1 MRVGIRKA
9 GVACGSLVASALLA
23 FSSPS
28 WASSSALVIGGL
40 DTPQLHDIIMAQI
53 LGDLTHGQE
62 RVSVNWPAE
71 AGPYTGSGDMT
82 LGQSIAVGID
92 NLNAEIA
99 AALGRLT
106 RDENGNVVN
115 GEKVTVIGLSAG
127 SLVTTEVLRQMAA
140 DPNAV
145 GADEISFYLV
155 ADSSRQELIKD
166 SKYNPKYD
174 YTYQPAPDTVYDT
187 HVVTGEFDGLADMPD
202 RWWNLT
208 AVVNAM
214 AGAIVVHIPVM
225 FADLDDVPAENIKV
239 TTNALGGTTTH
250 YLVPTEELPLVTL
263 LPFLRPFE
271 ESLRASVERGY
282 KRYDDVPSAARTAA
296 VATLA
301 AEPAEAVVEDT
312 EDTTVPE
319 PVKAVE
325 ESADTKDTVPVD
337 VADTV
342 EVVETDADDTE
353 QVTELSD
360 EIEVAKDDDDTVEE
374 TVAEVAEE
382 EAAEEEALEEALAD
396 DAAEA
401 ESAKEEDAAEG
412 ASSDTAASDDSDAAA
427 DDSDTGAGS
436 DTGDDSSSD
445 DSGSGSSGSDE

>member
-71 AGPYTGSGDMT
+71 AGPYTGRGDMT

-92 NLNAEIA
+92 NLNAEIT

-106 RDENGNVVN
+106 RDENGNVLN

-166 SKYNPKYD
+166 SKYHPKYD

-187 HVVTGEFDGLADMPD
+187 HVITGEFDGLADMPD

-225 FADLDDVPAENIKV
+225 FADLDDVPAENITVK
-239 TTNALGGTTTH
+239 TNALGGTTTH

-263 LPFLRPFE
+263 LPFLKPME
-271 ESLRASVERGY
+271 DSLRASVERGY
-282 KRYDDVPSAARTAA
+282 KRYDDVPSAARTAS
-296 VATLA
+296 VATVA
-301 AEPAEAVVEDT
+301 AEPAE
-312 EDTTVPE
+312 DTTVSE
-319 PVKAVE
+319 PVKAVEAAVE
-325 ESADTKDTVPVD
+325 ESADTEDTAPVD

-353 QVTELSD
+353 KVTELSD
-360 EIEVAKDDDDTVEE
+360 EIEVAKDDDDAVEE
-374 TVAEVAEE
+374 TVAEAAEE

-401 ESAKEEDAAEG
+401 ESAKEEDAAED
-412 ASSDTAASDDSDAAA
+412 ATASDDSDAAA
-427 DDSDTGAGS
+427 DDSDTGADS

-445 DSGSGSSGSDE
+445 DSGSASSGSDE

>member
-71 AGPYTGSGDMT
+71 AGPYTGRGDMT

-92 NLNAEIA
+92 NLNAEIT

-106 RDENGNVVN
+106 RDENGNVLN

-145 GADEISFYLV
+145 GDDEISFYLV

-166 SKYNPKYD
+166 SKYHPKYD

-187 HVVTGEFDGLADMPD
+187 HVITGEFDGLADMPD

-225 FADLDDVPAENIKV
+225 FADLDDVPAENITVK
-239 TTNALGGTTTH
+239 TNALGGTTTH

-263 LPFLRPFE
+263 LPFLKPME

-282 KRYDDVPSAARTAA
+282 KRYDDVPSAARTAS
-296 VATLA
+296 VATVA
-301 AEPAEAVVEDT
+301 AEPAE
-312 EDTTVPE
+312 DTTVSE
-319 PVKAVE
+319 PVKAVEAAVE
-325 ESADTKDTVPVD
+325 ESADTEDTAPVD

-360 EIEVAKDDDDTVEE
+360 EIEVAKDDDEAVEE
-374 TVAEVAEE
+374 TVAEAAEE

-401 ESAKEEDAAEG
+401 ESAKEEDAAED
-412 ASSDTAASDDSDAAA
+412 ATASDDSDAAA
-427 DDSDTGAGS
+427 DDSDTGADS

-445 DSGSGSSGSDE
+445 DSGSASSGSDE

>member
-71 AGPYTGSGDMT
+71 AGPYTGRGDMT

-92 NLNAEIA
+92 NLNAEIT

-106 RDENGNVVN
+106 RDENGNVLN

-187 HVVTGEFDGLADMPD
+187 HVITGEFDGLADMPD

-225 FADLDDVPAENIKV
+225 FADLDDVPAENITVK
-239 TTNALGGTTTH
+239 TNALGGTTTH

-263 LPFLRPFE
+263 LPFLKPME

-282 KRYDDVPSAARTAA
+282 KRYDDVPSAARTAS
-296 VATLA
+296 VATVA
-301 AEPAEAVVEDT
+301 AEPAE
-312 EDTTVPE
+312 DTTVSE
-319 PVKAVE
+319 PVKAVEAAVE
-325 ESADTKDTVPVD
+325 ESADTEDTAPVD

-360 EIEVAKDDDDTVEE
+360 EIEVAKDDDEAVEE
-374 TVAEVAEE
+374 TVAEAAEE

-401 ESAKEEDAAEG
+401 ESAKEEDAAED
-412 ASSDTAASDDSDAAA
+412 ATASDDSDAAA
-427 DDSDTGAGS
+427 DDSDTGADS

-445 DSGSGSSGSDE
+445 DSGSASSGSDE

>member
-71 AGPYTGSGDMT
+71 AGPYTGRGDMT

-92 NLNAEIA
+92 NLNAEIT

-106 RDENGNVVN
+106 RDENGNVLN

-187 HVVTGEFDGLADMPD
+187 HVITGEFDGLADMPD

-225 FADLDDVPAENIKV
+225 FADLDDVPAENITVK
-239 TTNALGGTTTH
+239 TNALGGTTTH

-263 LPFLRPFE
+263 LPFLKPME
-271 ESLRASVERGY
+271 DSLRASVERGY
-282 KRYDDVPSAARTAA
+282 KRYDDVPSAARTAS
-296 VATLA
+296 VATVA
-301 AEPAEAVVEDT
+301 AEPAE
-312 EDTTVPE
+312 DTTVSE
-319 PVKAVE
+319 PVKAVEAAVE
-325 ESADTKDTVPVD
+325 ESADTEDTAPVD

-353 QVTELSD
+353 KVTELSD
-360 EIEVAKDDDDTVEE
+360 EIEVAKDDDDAVEE
-374 TVAEVAEE
+374 TVAEAAEE

-401 ESAKEEDAAEG
+401 ESAKEEDAAED
-412 ASSDTAASDDSDAAA
+412 ATASDDSDAAA
-427 DDSDTGAGS
+427 DDSDTGADS

-445 DSGSGSSGSDE
+445 DSGSASSGSDE

>member
-145 GADEISFYLV
+145 DADEISFYLV

-225 FADLDDVPAENIKV
+225 FADLDDVPAENITVK
-239 TTNALGGTTTH
+239 TNALGGTTTH

-263 LPFLRPFE
+263 LPFLKPME

-282 KRYDDVPSAARTAA
+282 KRYDDVPSAARTAS
-296 VATLA
+296 VATVA
-301 AEPAEAVVEDT
+301 AEPAE
-312 EDTTVPE
+312 DTTVSE
-319 PVKAVE
+319 PVKAVEAAVE
-325 ESADTKDTVPVD
+325 ESADTEDTAPVD

-342 EVVETDADDTE
+342 EVVETDADDAE
-353 QVTELSD
+353 KVTPLSD
-360 EIEVAKDDDDTVEE
+360 EIEVAKDDDEAVEE
-374 TVAEVAEE
+374 TVAEAAEE

-401 ESAKEEDAAEG
+401 DSAKEEDAAED
-412 ASSDTAASDDSDAAA
+412 ATASDDSDAAA
-427 DDSDTGAGS
+427 DDSDTGADS

-445 DSGSGSSGSDE
+445 DSGSASSGSDE

>member
-71 AGPYTGSGDMT
+71 AGPYTGRDDLT

-92 NLNAEIA
+92 NLNAEIT

-106 RDENGNVVN
+106 RDENGNVLN

-187 HVVTGEFDGLADMPD
+187 HVITGEFDGLADMPD

-225 FADLDDVPAENIKV
+225 FADLDDVPAENITVK
-239 TTNALGGTTTH
+239 TNALGGTTTH

-282 KRYDDVPSAARTAA
+282 KRYDDVPSAARTAS
-296 VATLA
+296 VATVA
-301 AEPAEAVVEDT
+301 AEPAE
-312 EDTTVPE
+312 DTTVSE
-319 PVKAVE
+319 PVKAVEAAVE
-325 ESADTKDTVPVD
+325 ESADTEDTAPVD

-360 EIEVAKDDDDTVEE
+360 EIEVAKDDDDAVEE
-374 TVAEVAEE
+374 TVAEAAEE

-401 ESAKEEDAAEG
+401 ESAKEEDAAED
-412 ASSDTAASDDSDAAA
+412 ATASDDSDAAA
-427 DDSDTGAGS
+427 DDSDTGADS

-445 DSGSGSSGSDE
+445 DSGSASSGSDE

>member
-71 AGPYTGSGDMT
+71 AGPYTGRDDLT

-92 NLNAEIA
+92 NLNAEIT

-106 RDENGNVVN
+106 RDENGNVLN

-145 GADEISFYLV
+145 GDDEISFYLV

-187 HVVTGEFDGLADMPD
+187 HVITGEFDGLADMPD

-225 FADLDDVPAENIKV
+225 FADLDDVPAENITVK
-239 TTNALGGTTTH
+239 TNALGGTTTH

-263 LPFLRPFE
+263 LPFLKPME

-282 KRYDDVPSAARTAA
+282 KRYDDVPSAARTAS
-296 VATLA
+296 VATVA
-301 AEPAEAVVEDT
+301 AEPAE
-312 EDTTVPE
+312 DTTVSE
-319 PVKAVE
+319 PVKAVEAAVE
-325 ESADTKDTVPVD
+325 ESADTEDTAPVD

-342 EVVETDADDTE
+342 EVVETDADETE
-353 QVTELSD
+353 KVTELSD
-360 EIEVAKDDDDTVEE
+360 EIEVAKDDDEAVEE
-374 TVAEVAEE
+374 TVAEAAEE

-401 ESAKEEDAAEG
+401 ESAKEEDAAED
-412 ASSDTAASDDSDAAA
+412 ATASDDSDAAA
-427 DDSDTGAGS
+427 DDSDTGADS

-445 DSGSGSSGSDE
+445 DSGSASSGSDE

>member
-71 AGPYTGSGDMT
+71 AGPYTGRDDLT

-92 NLNAEIA
+92 NLNAEIT

-106 RDENGNVVN
+106 RDENGNVLN

-187 HVVTGEFDGLADMPD
+187 HVITGEFDGLADMPD

-225 FADLDDVPAENIKV
+225 FADLDDVPAENITVK
-239 TTNALGGTTTH
+239 TNALGGTTTH

-263 LPFLRPFE
+263 LPFLKPME

-282 KRYDDVPSAARTAA
+282 KRYDDVPSAARTAS
-296 VATLA
+296 VATVA
-301 AEPAEAVVEDT
+301 AEPAE
-312 EDTTVPE
+312 DTTVSE
-319 PVKAVE
+319 PVEAVEAAVE
-325 ESADTKDTVPVD
+325 ESADTEDTAPVD

-360 EIEVAKDDDDTVEE
+360 EIEVAKDDDDAVEE
-374 TVAEVAEE
+374 TVAEAAEE

-401 ESAKEEDAAEG
+401 ESAKEEDAAED
-412 ASSDTAASDDSDAAA
+412 ATASDGSDAAA
-427 DDSDTGAGS
+427 DDSDTGADS

-445 DSGSGSSGSDE
+445 DSGSASSGSDE

>member
-71 AGPYTGSGDMT
+71 AGPYTGRGDMT

-92 NLNAEIA
+92 NLNAEIT

-106 RDENGNVVN
+106 RDENGNVLN

-187 HVVTGEFDGLADMPD
+187 HVITGEFDGLADMPD

-225 FADLDDVPAENIKV
+225 FADLDDVPAENITVK
-239 TTNALGGTTTH
+239 TNALGGTTTH

-263 LPFLRPFE
+263 LPFLKPME

-282 KRYDDVPSAARTAA
+282 KRYDDVPSAARTAS
-296 VATLA
+296 VATVA
-301 AEPAEAVVEDT
+301 AEPAE
-312 EDTTVPE
+312 DTTVSE
-319 PVKAVE
+319 PVEAVEAAVE
-325 ESADTKDTVPVD
+325 ESADTEDTAPVD

-360 EIEVAKDDDDTVEE
+360 EIEVAKDDDDAVEE
-374 TVAEVAEE
+374 TVAEAAEE

-401 ESAKEEDAAEG
+401 ESAKEEDAAED
-412 ASSDTAASDDSDAAA
+412 ATASDDSDAAA
-427 DDSDTGAGS
+427 DDSDTGADS

-445 DSGSGSSGSDE
+445 DSGSASSGSDE

>member
-71 AGPYTGSGDMT
+71 AGPYTGRGDMT

-92 NLNAEIA
+92 NLNAEIT

-106 RDENGNVVN
+106 RDENGNVLN

-145 GADEISFYLV
+145 GDDEISFYLV

-166 SKYNPKYD
+166 SKYHPKYD

-187 HVVTGEFDGLADMPD
+187 HVITGEFDGLADMPD

-225 FADLDDVPAENIKV
+225 FADLDDVPAENITVK
-239 TTNALGGTTTH
+239 TNALGGTTTH

-263 LPFLRPFE
+263 LPFLKPME

-282 KRYDDVPSAARTAA
+282 KRYDDVPSAARTAS
-296 VATLA
+296 VATVA
-301 AEPAEAVVEDT
+301 AEPAE
-312 EDTTVPE
+312 DTTVSE
-319 PVKAVE
+319 PVEAVEAAVE
-325 ESADTKDTVPVD
+325 ESADTEDTAPVD

-360 EIEVAKDDDDTVEE
+360 EIEVAKDDDDAVEE
-374 TVAEVAEE
+374 TVAEAAEE

-401 ESAKEEDAAEG
+401 ESAKEEDAAED
-412 ASSDTAASDDSDAAA
+412 ATASDDSDAAA
-427 DDSDTGAGS
+427 DDSDTGADS

-445 DSGSGSSGSDE
+445 DSGSASSGSDE

>member
-71 AGPYTGSGDMT
+71 AGPYTGRDDLT

-92 NLNAEIA
+92 NLNAEIT

-106 RDENGNVVN
+106 RDENGNVLN

-145 GADEISFYLV
+145 GDDEISFYLV

-166 SKYNPKYD
+166 SKYHPKYD

-187 HVVTGEFDGLADMPD
+187 HVITGEFDGLADMPD

-225 FADLDDVPAENIKV
+225 FADLDDVPAENITVK
-239 TTNALGGTTTH
+239 TNALGGTTTH

-263 LPFLRPFE
+263 LPFLKPME

-282 KRYDDVPSAARTAA
+282 KRYDDVPSAARTAS
-296 VATLA
+296 VATVA
-301 AEPAEAVVEDT
+301 AEPAE
-312 EDTTVPE
+312 DTTVSE
-319 PVKAVE
+319 PVKAVEAAVE
-325 ESADTKDTVPVD
+325 ESADTEDTAPVD

-342 EVVETDADDTE
+342 EVVETDADETE
-353 QVTELSD
+353 KVTELSD
-360 EIEVAKDDDDTVEE
+360 EIEVAKDDDEAVEE
-374 TVAEVAEE
+374 TVAEAAEE

-401 ESAKEEDAAEG
+401 ESAKEEDAAED
-412 ASSDTAASDDSDAAA
+412 ATASDDSDAAA
-427 DDSDTGAGS
+427 DDSDTGADS

-445 DSGSGSSGSDE
+445 DSGSASSGSDE

>member
-71 AGPYTGSGDMT
+71 AGPYTGRGDMT

-92 NLNAEIA
+92 NLNAEIT

-106 RDENGNVVN
+106 RDENGNVLN

-145 GADEISFYLV
+145 GDDEISFYLV

-187 HVVTGEFDGLADMPD
+187 HVITGEFDGLADMPD

-225 FADLDDVPAENIKV
+225 FADLDDVPAENITVK
-239 TTNALGGTTTH
+239 TNALGGTTTH

-263 LPFLRPFE
+263 LPFLKPME

-282 KRYDDVPSAARTAA
+282 KRYDDVPSAARTAS
-296 VATLA
+296 VATVA
-301 AEPAEAVVEDT
+301 AEPAE
-312 EDTTVPE
+312 DTTVSE
-319 PVKAVE
+319 PVEAVEAAVE
-325 ESADTKDTVPVD
+325 ESADTEDTAPVD

-342 EVVETDADDTE
+342 EVVETDADETE
-353 QVTELSD
+353 KVTELSD
-360 EIEVAKDDDDTVEE
+360 EIEVAKDDDEAVEE
-374 TVAEVAEE
+374 TVAEAAEE

-401 ESAKEEDAAEG
+401 ESAKEEDAAED
-412 ASSDTAASDDSDAAA
+412 ATASDDSDAAA
-427 DDSDTGAGS
+427 DDSDTGADS

-445 DSGSGSSGSDE
+445 DSGSASSGSDE

>member
-71 AGPYTGSGDMT
+71 AGPYTGRDDLT

-92 NLNAEIA
+92 NLNAEIT

-106 RDENGNVVN
+106 RDENGNVLN

-145 GADEISFYLV
+145 GDDEISFYLV

-166 SKYNPKYD
+166 SKYHPKYD

-187 HVVTGEFDGLADMPD
+187 HVITGEFDGLADMPD

-225 FADLDDVPAENIKV
+225 FADLDDVPAENITVK
-239 TTNALGGTTTH
+239 TNALGGTTTH

-263 LPFLRPFE
+263 LPFLKPME

-282 KRYDDVPSAARTAA
+282 KRYDDVPSAARTAS
-296 VATLA
+296 VATVA
-301 AEPAEAVVEDT
+301 AEPAE
-312 EDTTVPE
+312 DTTVSE
-319 PVKAVE
+319 PVKAVEAAVE
-325 ESADTKDTVPVD
+325 ESADTEDTAPVD

-360 EIEVAKDDDDTVEE
+360 EIEVAKDDDDAVEE
-374 TVAEVAEE
+374 TVAEAAEE

-401 ESAKEEDAAEG
+401 ESAKEEDAAED
-412 ASSDTAASDDSDAAA
+412 ATASDGSDAAA
-427 DDSDTGAGS
+427 DDSDTGADS

-445 DSGSGSSGSDE
+445 DSGSASSGSDE

>member
-1 MRVGIRKA
+1 M
-9 GVACGSLVASALLA
+9 
-23 FSSPS
+23 
-28 WASSSALVIGGL
+28 IGGL

-71 AGPYTGSGDMT
+71 AGPYTGRDDLT

-92 NLNAEIA
+92 NLNAEIT

-106 RDENGNVVN
+106 RDENGNVLN

-187 HVVTGEFDGLADMPD
+187 HVITGEFDGLADMPD

-225 FADLDDVPAENIKV
+225 FADLDDVPAENITVK
-239 TTNALGGTTTH
+239 TNALGGTTTH

-263 LPFLRPFE
+263 LPFLKPME

-282 KRYDDVPSAARTAA
+282 KRYDDVPSAARTAS
-296 VATLA
+296 VATVA
-301 AEPAEAVVEDT
+301 AEPAE
-312 EDTTVPE
+312 DTTVSE
-319 PVKAVE
+319 PVKAVEAAVE
-325 ESADTKDTVPVD
+325 ESADTEDTAPVD

-353 QVTELSD
+353 KVTELSD
-360 EIEVAKDDDDTVEE
+360 EIEVAKDDDEAVEE
-374 TVAEVAEE
+374 TVAEAAEE

-401 ESAKEEDAAEG
+401 ESAKEEDAAED
-412 ASSDTAASDDSDAAA
+412 ATASDDSDAAA
-427 DDSDTGAGS
+427 DDSDTGADS

-445 DSGSGSSGSDE
+445 DSGSASSGSDE

>member
-71 AGPYTGSGDMT
+71 AGPYTGRDDLT

-92 NLNAEIA
+92 NLNAEIT

-106 RDENGNVVN
+106 RDENGNVLN

-187 HVVTGEFDGLADMPD
+187 HVITGEFDGLADMPD

-225 FADLDDVPAENIKV
+225 FADLDDVPAENITVK
-239 TTNALGGTTTH
+239 TNALGGTTTH

-263 LPFLRPFE
+263 LPFLKPME

-282 KRYDDVPSAARTAA
+282 KRYDDVPSAARTAS
-296 VATLA
+296 VATVA
-301 AEPAEAVVEDT
+301 AELA
-312 EDTTVPE
+312 EDTTVSE
-319 PVKAVE
+319 PVKAVEAAVE
-325 ESADTKDTVPVD
+325 ESADTEDTAPVD

-353 QVTELSD
+353 KVTELSD
-360 EIEVAKDDDDTVEE
+360 EIEVAKDDDEAVEE
-374 TVAEVAEE
+374 TVAEAVAEAAEE

-401 ESAKEEDAAEG
+401 ESAKEEDAAED
-412 ASSDTAASDDSDAAA
+412 ATASDGSDAAA
-427 DDSDTGAGS
+427 DDSDTGADS

-445 DSGSGSSGSDE
+445 DSGSASSGSDE

>member
-71 AGPYTGSGDMT
+71 AGPYTGRGDMT

-92 NLNAEIA
+92 NLNAEIT

-106 RDENGNVVN
+106 RDENGNVLN

-145 GADEISFYLV
+145 GDDEISFYLV

-187 HVVTGEFDGLADMPD
+187 HVITGEFDGLADMPD

-225 FADLDDVPAENIKV
+225 FADLDDVPAENITVK
-239 TTNALGGTTTH
+239 TNALGGTTTH

-263 LPFLRPFE
+263 LPFLKPME

-282 KRYDDVPSAARTAA
+282 KRYDDVPSAARTAS
-296 VATLA
+296 VATVA
-301 AEPAEAVVEDT
+301 AEPAE
-312 EDTTVPE
+312 DTTVSE
-319 PVKAVE
+319 PVKAVEAAVE
-325 ESADTKDTVPVD
+325 ESADTEDTAPVD

-342 EVVETDADDTE
+342 EVVETDADETE
-353 QVTELSD
+353 KVTELSD
-360 EIEVAKDDDDTVEE
+360 EIEVAKDDDDAVEE
-374 TVAEVAEE
+374 TVAEAAEE

-401 ESAKEEDAAEG
+401 ESAKEEDAAED
-412 ASSDTAASDDSDAAA
+412 ATASDDSDAAA
-427 DDSDTGAGS
+427 DDSDTGADS

-445 DSGSGSSGSDE
+445 DSGSASSGSDE

>member
-71 AGPYTGSGDMT
+71 AGPYTGKDDLT

-92 NLNAEIA
+92 NLNAEIT

-106 RDENGNVVN
+106 RDENGNVLN

-145 GADEISFYLV
+145 GDDEISFYLV

-166 SKYNPKYD
+166 SKYHPKYD

-187 HVVTGEFDGLADMPD
+187 HVITGEFDGLADMPD

-225 FADLDDVPAENIKV
+225 FADLDDVPAENITVK
-239 TTNALGGTTTH
+239 TNALGGTTTH

-263 LPFLRPFE
+263 LPFLKPME

-282 KRYDDVPSAARTAA
+282 KRYDDVPSAARTAS
-296 VATLA
+296 VATVA
-301 AEPAEAVVEDT
+301 AEPAE
-312 EDTTVPE
+312 DTTVSE
-319 PVKAVE
+319 PVKAVEAAVE
-325 ESADTKDTVPVD
+325 ESADTEDTAPVD

-360 EIEVAKDDDDTVEE
+360 EIEVAKDDDDAVEE
-374 TVAEVAEE
+374 TVAEAAEE

-401 ESAKEEDAAEG
+401 ESAKEEDAAED
-412 ASSDTAASDDSDAAA
+412 ATASDDSDAAA
-427 DDSDTGAGS
+427 DDSDTGADS

-445 DSGSGSSGSDE
+445 DSGSASSGSDE

>member
-71 AGPYTGSGDMT
+71 AGPYTGRDDLT

-92 NLNAEIA
+92 NLNAEIT

-106 RDENGNVVN
+106 RDENGNVLN

-145 GADEISFYLV
+145 GDDEISFYLV

-166 SKYNPKYD
+166 SKYHPKYD

-187 HVVTGEFDGLADMPD
+187 HVITGEFDGLADMPD

-225 FADLDDVPAENIKV
+225 FADLDDVPAENITVK
-239 TTNALGGTTTH
+239 TNALGGTTTH

-263 LPFLRPFE
+263 LPFLKPME

-282 KRYDDVPSAARTAA
+282 KRYDDVPSAARTAS
-296 VATLA
+296 VATVA
-301 AEPAEAVVEDT
+301 AEPAE
-312 EDTTVPE
+312 DTTVSE
-319 PVKAVE
+319 PVKAVEAAVE
-325 ESADTKDTVPVD
+325 ESADTEDTAPVD

-353 QVTELSD
+353 KVTELSD
-360 EIEVAKDDDDTVEE
+360 EIEVAKDDDDAVEE
-374 TVAEVAEE
+374 TVAEAAEE

-401 ESAKEEDAAEG
+401 ESAKEEDAAED
-412 ASSDTAASDDSDAAA
+412 ATASDGSDAAA
-427 DDSDTGAGS
+427 DDSDTGADS

-445 DSGSGSSGSDE
+445 DSGSASSGSDE

>member
-71 AGPYTGSGDMT
+71 AGPYTGRDDLT

-92 NLNAEIA
+92 NLNAEIT

-106 RDENGNVVN
+106 RDENGNVLN

-187 HVVTGEFDGLADMPD
+187 HVITGEFDGLADMPD

-225 FADLDDVPAENIKV
+225 FADLDDVPAENITVK
-239 TTNALGGTTTH
+239 TNALGGTTTH

-263 LPFLRPFE
+263 LPFLKPME

-282 KRYDDVPSAARTAA
+282 KRYDDVPSAARTAS
-296 VATLA
+296 VATVA
-301 AEPAEAVVEDT
+301 AEPAE
-312 EDTTVPE
+312 DTTVSE
-319 PVKAVE
+319 PVKAVEAAVE
-325 ESADTKDTVPVD
+325 ESADTEDTAPVD

-360 EIEVAKDDDDTVEE
+360 EIEVAKDDDDAVEE
-374 TVAEVAEE
+374 TVAEAAEE

-396 DAAEA
+396 DAADA
-401 ESAKEEDAAEG
+401 DSAKEEDAAED
-412 ASSDTAASDDSDAAA
+412 ATASDDSDAAA
-427 DDSDTGAGS
+427 DDSDTGADS
-436 DTGDDSSSD
+436 DTGDDSSPD
-445 DSGSGSSGSDE
+445 DSGSASSGSDE

>member
-71 AGPYTGSGDMT
+71 AGPYTGRGDMT

-92 NLNAEIA
+92 NLNAEIT

-106 RDENGNVVN
+106 RDENGNVLN

-145 GADEISFYLV
+145 GDDEISFYLV

-166 SKYNPKYD
+166 SKYHPKYD

-187 HVVTGEFDGLADMPD
+187 HVITGEFDGLADMPD

-225 FADLDDVPAENIKV
+225 FADLDDVPAENITVK
-239 TTNALGGTTTH
+239 TNALGGTTTH

-263 LPFLRPFE
+263 LPFLKPME

-282 KRYDDVPSAARTAA
+282 KRYDDVPSAARTAS
-296 VATLA
+296 VATVA
-301 AEPAEAVVEDT
+301 AEPAE
-312 EDTTVPE
+312 DTTVSE
-319 PVKAVE
+319 PVKAVEAAVE
-325 ESADTKDTVPVD
+325 ESADTEDTAPVD

-360 EIEVAKDDDDTVEE
+360 EIEVAKDDDDAVEE
-374 TVAEVAEE
+374 TVAEAAEE

-401 ESAKEEDAAEG
+401 ESAKEEDAAED
-412 ASSDTAASDDSDAAA
+412 ATASDDSDAAA
-427 DDSDTGAGS
+427 DDSDTGADS

-445 DSGSGSSGSDE
+445 DSGSASSGSDE

>member
-71 AGPYTGSGDMT
+71 AGPYTGRDDLT

-92 NLNAEIA
+92 NLNAEIT

-106 RDENGNVVN
+106 RDENGNVLN

-145 GADEISFYLV
+145 GDDEISFYLV

-166 SKYNPKYD
+166 SKYHPKYD

-187 HVVTGEFDGLADMPD
+187 HVITGEFDGLADMPD

-225 FADLDDVPAENIKV
+225 FADLDDVPAENITVK
-239 TTNALGGTTTH
+239 TNALGGTTTH

-263 LPFLRPFE
+263 LPFLKPME

-282 KRYDDVPSAARTAA
+282 KRYDDVPSAARTAS
-296 VATLA
+296 VATVA
-301 AEPAEAVVEDT
+301 AEPAE
-312 EDTTVPE
+312 DTTVSE
-319 PVKAVE
+319 PVKAVEAAVE
-325 ESADTKDTVPVD
+325 ESADTEDTAPVD

-360 EIEVAKDDDDTVEE
+360 EIEVAKDDDDAVEE
-374 TVAEVAEE
+374 TVAEAAEE

-401 ESAKEEDAAEG
+401 ESAKEEDAAED
-412 ASSDTAASDDSDAAA
+412 ATASDDSDAAA
-427 DDSDTGAGS
+427 DDSDTGADS

>member
-225 FADLDDVPAENIKV
+225 FADLDDVPAENITVK
-239 TTNALGGTTTH
+239 TNALGGTTTH

-263 LPFLRPFE
+263 LPFLKPME

-282 KRYDDVPSAARTAA
+282 KRYDDVPSAARTAS
-296 VATLA
+296 VATVA
-301 AEPAEAVVEDT
+301 AEPAE
-312 EDTTVPE
+312 DTTVSE

-401 ESAKEEDAAEG
+401 ESAKEEDASEG
-412 ASSDTAASDDSDAAA
+412 ASSDTASSDDSDAAA

-436 DTGDDSSSD
+436 DTADDSSSD

>member
-71 AGPYTGSGDMT
+71 AGPYTGRDDLT

-92 NLNAEIA
+92 NLNAEIT

-106 RDENGNVVN
+106 RDENGNVLN

-187 HVVTGEFDGLADMPD
+187 HVITGEFDGLADMPD

-225 FADLDDVPAENIKV
+225 FADLDDVPAENITVK
-239 TTNALGGTTTH
+239 TNALGGTTTH

-263 LPFLRPFE
+263 LPFLKPME

-282 KRYDDVPSAARTAA
+282 KRYDDVPSAARTAS
-296 VATLA
+296 VATVA
-301 AEPAEAVVEDT
+301 AEPAE
-312 EDTTVPE
+312 DTTVSE
-319 PVKAVE
+319 PVKAVEAAVE
-325 ESADTKDTVPVD
+325 ESADTEDTAPVD

-342 EVVETDADDTE
+342 EVVETDADETE
-353 QVTELSD
+353 KVTELSD
-360 EIEVAKDDDDTVEE
+360 EIEVAKDDDEAVEE
-374 TVAEVAEE
+374 TVAEAAEE

-401 ESAKEEDAAEG
+401 ESAKEEDAAED
-412 ASSDTAASDDSDAAA
+412 ATASDGSDAAA
-427 DDSDTGAGS
+427 DDSDTGADS

-445 DSGSGSSGSDE
+445 DSGSASSGSDE

>member
-145 GADEISFYLV
+145 DADEISFYLV

-225 FADLDDVPAENIKV
+225 FADLDDVPAENITVK
-239 TTNALGGTTTH
+239 TNALGGTTTH

-282 KRYDDVPSAARTAA
+282 KRYDDVPSAARTAS
-296 VATLA
+296 VATVA
-301 AEPAEAVVEDT
+301 AEPAE
-312 EDTTVPE
+312 DTTVSE
-319 PVKAVE
+319 PVKAVEAAVE
-325 ESADTKDTVPVD
+325 ESADTEDTAPVD

-342 EVVETDADDTE
+342 EVVETDADDAE
-353 QVTELSD
+353 KVTPLSD
-360 EIEVAKDDDDTVEE
+360 EIEVAKDDDEAVEE
-374 TVAEVAEE
+374 TVAEAAEE

-401 ESAKEEDAAEG
+401 DSAKEEDAAED
-412 ASSDTAASDDSDAAA
+412 ATASDDSDAAA
-427 DDSDTGAGS
+427 DDSDTGADS

-445 DSGSGSSGSDE
+445 DSGSASSGSDE

>member
-71 AGPYTGSGDMT
+71 AGPYTGRDDLT

-92 NLNAEIA
+92 NLNAEIT

-106 RDENGNVVN
+106 RDENGNVLN

-187 HVVTGEFDGLADMPD
+187 HVITGEFDGLADMPD

-225 FADLDDVPAENIKV
+225 FADLDDVPAENITVK
-239 TTNALGGTTTH
+239 TNALGGTTTH

-263 LPFLRPFE
+263 LPFLKPME

-282 KRYDDVPSAARTAA
+282 KRYDDVPSAARTAS
-296 VATLA
+296 VATVA
-301 AEPAEAVVEDT
+301 AEPAEDVA
-312 EDTTVPE
+312 EDTTVSE
-319 PVKAVE
+319 PVKAVEAAVE
-325 ESADTKDTVPVD
+325 ESADTEDTAPVD

-360 EIEVAKDDDDTVEE
+360 EIEVAKDDDDAVEE
-374 TVAEVAEE
+374 TVAEAAEE

-401 ESAKEEDAAEG
+401 ESAKEEDAAED
-412 ASSDTAASDDSDAAA
+412 ATASDDSDAAA
-427 DDSDTGAGS
+427 DDSDTGADS

-445 DSGSGSSGSDE
+445 DSGSASSGSDE

>member
-71 AGPYTGSGDMT
+71 AGPYTGRDDLT

-92 NLNAEIA
+92 NLNAEIT

-106 RDENGNVVN
+106 RDENGNVLN

-145 GADEISFYLV
+145 GDDEISFYLV

-166 SKYNPKYD
+166 SKYHPKYD

-187 HVVTGEFDGLADMPD
+187 HVITGEFDGLADMPD

-225 FADLDDVPAENIKV
+225 FADLDDVPAENITVK
-239 TTNALGGTTTH
+239 TNALGGTTTH

-263 LPFLRPFE
+263 LPFLKPME

-282 KRYDDVPSAARTAA
+282 KRYDDVPSAARTAS
-296 VATLA
+296 VATVA
-301 AEPAEAVVEDT
+301 AEPAE
-312 EDTTVPE
+312 DTTVSE
-319 PVKAVE
+319 PVKAVEAAVE
-325 ESADTKDTVPVD
+325 ESADTEDTAPVD

-342 EVVETDADDTE
+342 EVVETDADETE
-353 QVTELSD
+353 KVTELSD
-360 EIEVAKDDDDTVEE
+360 EIEVAKDDDEAVEE
-374 TVAEVAEE
+374 TVAEAAEE

-401 ESAKEEDAAEG
+401 ESAKEEDAAED
-412 ASSDTAASDDSDAAA
+412 ATASDGSDAAA
-427 DDSDTGAGS
+427 DDSDTGADS

-445 DSGSGSSGSDE
+445 DSGSASSGSDE

>member
-71 AGPYTGSGDMT
+71 AGPYTGRDDLT

-92 NLNAEIA
+92 NLNAEIT

-106 RDENGNVVN
+106 RDENGNVLN

-225 FADLDDVPAENIKV
+225 FADLDDVPAENITVK
-239 TTNALGGTTTH
+239 TNALGGTTTH

-263 LPFLRPFE
+263 LPFLKPME

-282 KRYDDVPSAARTAA
+282 KRYDDVPSAARTAS
-296 VATLA
+296 VATVA
-301 AEPAEAVVEDT
+301 AEPAE
-312 EDTTVPE
+312 DTTVSE
-319 PVKAVE
+319 PVKAVEAAVE
-325 ESADTKDTVPVD
+325 ESADTEDTAPVD

-353 QVTELSD
+353 KVTELSD
-360 EIEVAKDDDDTVEE
+360 EIEVAKDDDEAVEE
-374 TVAEVAEE
+374 TVAEAAEE

-401 ESAKEEDAAEG
+401 ESAKEEDASEG

-427 DDSDTGAGS
+427 DDSDTGADS

-445 DSGSGSSGSDE
+445 DSGSASSGSDE

>member
-187 HVVTGEFDGLADMPD
+187 HVITGEFDGLADMPD

-225 FADLDDVPAENIKV
+225 FADLDDVPAENITVK
-239 TTNALGGTTTH
+239 TNALGGTTTH

-263 LPFLRPFE
+263 LPFLKPME

-282 KRYDDVPSAARTAA
+282 KRYDDVPSAARTAS
-296 VATLA
+296 VATVA
-301 AEPAEAVVEDT
+301 AEPAE
-312 EDTTVPE
+312 DTTVSE
-319 PVKAVE
+319 PVKAVEAAVE
-325 ESADTKDTVPVD
+325 ESADTEDTAPVD

-360 EIEVAKDDDDTVEE
+360 EIEVAKDDDDAVEE
-374 TVAEVAEE
+374 TVAEAAEE

-401 ESAKEEDAAEG
+401 ESAKEEDAAED
-412 ASSDTAASDDSDAAA
+412 ATASDGSDAAA
-427 DDSDTGAGS
+427 DDSDTGADS

-445 DSGSGSSGSDE
+445 DSGSASSGSDE

>member
-1 MRVGIRKA
+1 M
-9 GVACGSLVASALLA
+9 
-23 FSSPS
+23 
-28 WASSSALVIGGL
+28 IGGL

-71 AGPYTGSGDMT
+71 AGPYTGRDDLT

-92 NLNAEIA
+92 NLNAEIT

-106 RDENGNVVN
+106 RDENGNVLN

-187 HVVTGEFDGLADMPD
+187 HVITGEFDGLADMPD

-225 FADLDDVPAENIKV
+225 FADLDDVPAENITVK
-239 TTNALGGTTTH
+239 TNALGGTTTH

-263 LPFLRPFE
+263 LPFLKPME

-282 KRYDDVPSAARTAA
+282 KRYDDVPSAARTAS
-296 VATLA
+296 VATVA
-301 AEPAEAVVEDT
+301 AEPAE
-312 EDTTVPE
+312 DTTVSE
-319 PVKAVE
+319 PVKAVEAAVE
-325 ESADTKDTVPVD
+325 ESADTEDTAPVD

-353 QVTELSD
+353 KVTELSD
-360 EIEVAKDDDDTVEE
+360 EIEVAKDDDEAVEE
-374 TVAEVAEE
+374 TVAEAAEE

-401 ESAKEEDAAEG
+401 ESAKEEDAAED
-412 ASSDTAASDDSDAAA
+412 ATASDGSDAAA
-427 DDSDTGAGS
+427 DDSDTGADS

-445 DSGSGSSGSDE
+445 DSGSASSGSDE

>member
-71 AGPYTGSGDMT
+71 AGPYTGRDDLT

-92 NLNAEIA
+92 NLNAEIT

-106 RDENGNVVN
+106 RDENGNVLN

-187 HVVTGEFDGLADMPD
+187 HVITGEFDGLADMPD

-225 FADLDDVPAENIKV
+225 FADLDDVPAENITVK
-239 TTNALGGTTTH
+239 TNALGGTTTH

-263 LPFLRPFE
+263 LPFLKPME

-282 KRYDDVPSAARTAA
+282 KRYDDVPSAARTAS
-296 VATLA
+296 VATVA
-301 AEPAEAVVEDT
+301 AEPAE
-312 EDTTVPE
+312 DTTVSE
-319 PVKAVE
+319 PVKAVEAAVE
-325 ESADTKDTVPVD
+325 ESADTEDTAPVD

-360 EIEVAKDDDDTVEE
+360 EIEVAKDDDDAVEE
-374 TVAEVAEE
+374 TVAEAAEE

-401 ESAKEEDAAEG
+401 ESAKEEDAAED
-412 ASSDTAASDDSDAAA
+412 ATASDGSDAAA
-427 DDSDTGAGS
+427 DDSDTGADS

-445 DSGSGSSGSDE
+445 DSGSASSGSDE

>member
-71 AGPYTGSGDMT
+71 AGPYTGRDDLT

-92 NLNAEIA
+92 NLNAEIT

-106 RDENGNVVN
+106 RDENGNVLN

-225 FADLDDVPAENIKV
+225 FADLDDVPAENITVK
-239 TTNALGGTTTH
+239 TNALGGTTTH

-263 LPFLRPFE
+263 LPFLKPME

-282 KRYDDVPSAARTAA
+282 KRYDDVPSAARTAS
-296 VATLA
+296 VATVA
-301 AEPAEAVVEDT
+301 AEPAE
-312 EDTTVPE
+312 DTTVSE
-319 PVKAVE
+319 PVKAVEAAVE
-325 ESADTKDTVPVD
+325 ESADTEDTAPVD

-342 EVVETDADDTE
+342 EVVETDADDAE
-353 QVTELSD
+353 KVTPLSD
-360 EIEVAKDDDDTVEE
+360 EIEVAKDDDEAVEE
-374 TVAEVAEE
+374 TVAEAAEE

-401 ESAKEEDAAEG
+401 DSAKEEDAAED
-412 ASSDTAASDDSDAAA
+412 ATASDDSDAAA
-427 DDSDTGAGS
+427 DDSDTGADS

-445 DSGSGSSGSDE
+445 DSGSASSGSDE

>member
-71 AGPYTGSGDMT
+71 AGPYTGRDDLT

-92 NLNAEIA
+92 NLNAEIT

-106 RDENGNVVN
+106 RDENGNVLN

-187 HVVTGEFDGLADMPD
+187 HVITGEFDGLADMPD

-225 FADLDDVPAENIKV
+225 FADLDDVPAENITVK
-239 TTNALGGTTTH
+239 TNALGGTTTH

-263 LPFLRPFE
+263 LPFLKPME

-282 KRYDDVPSAARTAA
+282 KRYDDVPSAARTAS
-296 VATLA
+296 VATVA
-301 AEPAEAVVEDT
+301 AEPAE
-312 EDTTVPE
+312 DTTVSE
-319 PVKAVE
+319 PVKAVEAAVE
-325 ESADTKDTVPVD
+325 ESADTEDTAPVD

-342 EVVETDADDTE
+342 EVVETDADDAE
-353 QVTELSD
+353 KVTPLSD
-360 EIEVAKDDDDTVEE
+360 EIEVAKDDDEAVEE
-374 TVAEVAEE
+374 TVAEAAEE

-401 ESAKEEDAAEG
+401 DSAKEEDAAED
-412 ASSDTAASDDSDAAA
+412 ATASDDSDAAA
-427 DDSDTGAGS
+427 DDSDTGADS

-445 DSGSGSSGSDE
+445 DSGSASSGSDE

>member
-71 AGPYTGSGDMT
+71 AGPYTGRGDMT

-92 NLNAEIA
+92 NLNAEIT

-106 RDENGNVVN
+106 RDENGNVLN

-166 SKYNPKYD
+166 SKYHPKYD

-187 HVVTGEFDGLADMPD
+187 HVITGEFDGLADMPD

-225 FADLDDVPAENIKV
+225 FADLDDVPAENITVK
-239 TTNALGGTTTH
+239 TNALGGTTTH

-263 LPFLRPFE
+263 LPFLKPME
-271 ESLRASVERGY
+271 DSLRASVERGY

-296 VATLA
+296 VATVA
-301 AEPAEAVVEDT
+301 AEPAE
-312 EDTTVPE
+312 DTTVSE
-319 PVKAVE
+319 PVEAVEAAVE
-325 ESADTKDTVPVD
+325 ESADTEDTAPVD

-353 QVTELSD
+353 KVTELSD
-360 EIEVAKDDDDTVEE
+360 EIEVAKDDDDAVEE
-374 TVAEVAEE
+374 TVAEAAEE

-401 ESAKEEDAAEG
+401 ESAKEEDAAED
-412 ASSDTAASDDSDAAA
+412 ATASDDSDAAA
-427 DDSDTGAGS
+427 DDSDTGADS

-445 DSGSGSSGSDE
+445 DSGSASSGSDE

>member
-53 LGDLTHGQE
+53 LGDLTHGQQ

-71 AGPYTGSGDMT
+71 AGPYTGSGDMS
-82 LGQSIAVGID
+82 LGESIAVGID

-166 SKYNPKYD
+166 ARYNPKYD
-174 YTYQPAPDTVYDT
+174 YTYQPAPDTIYDT
-187 HVVTGEFDGLADMPD
+187 HVITGEFDGLADMPD

-225 FADLDDVPAENIKV
+225 FADLDDVPVENITVK
-239 TTNALGGTTTH
+239 TNALGGTTTH

-263 LPFLRPFE
+263 LPFLKPME
-271 ESLRASVERGY
+271 ASLRASVERGY
-282 KRYDDVPSAARTAA
+282 KRYDDVPSAARTA
-296 VATLA
+296 VATVA
-301 AEPAEAVVEDT
+301 AEPAADVVADT
-312 EDTTVPE
+312 EDTAAPE
-319 PVKAVE
+319 PVEAVE
-325 ESADTKDTVPVD
+325 VASGDAAEGTAATKDVTPVEVPD
-337 VADTV
+337 SV
-342 EVVETDADDTE
+342 EVVESDADGTDE
-353 QVTELSD
+353 VTEVSD
-360 EIEVAKDDDDTVEE
+360 EAEVTKDDDAAVD
-374 TVAEVAEE
+374 
-382 EAAEEEALEEALAD
+382 EAAEADALEEALAD

-401 ESAKEEDAAEG
+401 EAVKDEEAAED
-412 ASSDTAASDDSDAAA
+412 ASSDEAEADDSDATA
-427 DDSDTGAGS
+427 DSDAA
-436 DTGDDSSSD
+436 DDSSSD
-445 DSGSGSSGSDE
+445 HSGSASSGSDE

>member
-1 MRVGIRKA
+1 MRVGIRNA

-71 AGPYTGSGDMT
+71 AGPYTGRDDLT

-92 NLNAEIA
+92 NLNAEIT

-106 RDENGNVVN
+106 RDENGNVLN

-187 HVVTGEFDGLADMPD
+187 HVITGEFDGLADMPD

-225 FADLDDVPAENIKV
+225 FADLDDVPAENITVK
-239 TTNALGGTTTH
+239 TNALGGTTTH

-263 LPFLRPFE
+263 LPFLKPME

-282 KRYDDVPSAARTAA
+282 KRYDDVPSAARTAS
-296 VATLA
+296 VATVA
-301 AEPAEAVVEDT
+301 AEPAE
-312 EDTTVPE
+312 DTTVSE
-319 PVKAVE
+319 PVKAVEAAVE
-325 ESADTKDTVPVD
+325 ESADTEDTAPVD

-342 EVVETDADDTE
+342 EVVETDADDAE
-353 QVTELSD
+353 KVTPLSD
-360 EIEVAKDDDDTVEE
+360 EIEVAKDDDEAVEE
-374 TVAEVAEE
+374 TVAEAAEE

-401 ESAKEEDAAEG
+401 DSAKEEDAAED
-412 ASSDTAASDDSDAAA
+412 ATASDDSDAAA
-427 DDSDTGAGS
+427 DDSDTGADS

-445 DSGSGSSGSDE
+445 DSGSASSGSDE

>member
-71 AGPYTGSGDMT
+71 AGPYTGKDDLT
-82 LGQSIAVGID
+82 LGQSIDVGIE

-106 RDENGNVVN
+106 RDENGNVLN

-145 GADEISFYLV
+145 GDDEISFYLV

-187 HVVTGEFDGLADMPD
+187 HVITGEFDGLADMPD

-225 FADLDDVPAENIKV
+225 FADLDDVPAENITVK
-239 TTNALGGTTTH
+239 TNALGGTTTH

-263 LPFLRPFE
+263 LPFLKPME

-301 AEPAEAVVEDT
+301 AKPAEAVVEDT

-325 ESADTKDTVPVD
+325 ESADTKDTAPVD

-360 EIEVAKDDDDTVEE
+360 EIEVAKDDDDAVEE
-374 TVAEVAEE
+374 TVAEAAEE

-401 ESAKEEDAAEG
+401 ESAKEEDAAED
-412 ASSDTAASDDSDAAA
+412 ATASDGSDAAA
-427 DDSDTGAGS
+427 DDSDTGADS

-445 DSGSGSSGSDE
+445 DSGSASSGSDE

>member
-71 AGPYTGSGDMT
+71 AGPYTGRDDLT

-92 NLNAEIA
+92 NLNAEIT

-106 RDENGNVVN
+106 RDENGNVLN

-145 GADEISFYLV
+145 GDDEISFYLV

-166 SKYNPKYD
+166 SKYHPKYD

-187 HVVTGEFDGLADMPD
+187 HVITGEFDGLADMPD

-225 FADLDDVPAENIKV
+225 FADLDDVPAENITVK
-239 TTNALGGTTTH
+239 TNALGGTTTH

-263 LPFLRPFE
+263 LPFLKPME

-282 KRYDDVPSAARTAA
+282 KRYDDVPSAARTAS
-296 VATLA
+296 VATVA
-301 AEPAEAVVEDT
+301 AEPAE
-312 EDTTVPE
+312 DTTVSE
-319 PVKAVE
+319 PVEAVEAAVE
-325 ESADTKDTVPVD
+325 ESADTEDTAPVD

-360 EIEVAKDDDDTVEE
+360 EIEVAKDDDEAVEE
-374 TVAEVAEE
+374 TVAEAAEE

-401 ESAKEEDAAEG
+401 ESAKEEDAAED
-412 ASSDTAASDDSDAAA
+412 ATASDDSDAAA
-427 DDSDTGAGS
+427 DDSDTGADS

-445 DSGSGSSGSDE
+445 DSGSASSGSDE

>member
-71 AGPYTGSGDMT
+71 AGPYTGRDDLT

-92 NLNAEIA
+92 NLNAEIT

-106 RDENGNVVN
+106 RDENGNVLN

-166 SKYNPKYD
+166 SRYNPKYD
-174 YTYQPAPDTVYDT
+174 YTYQPARDTVYDT
-187 HVVTGEFDGLADMPD
+187 HVITGEFDGLADMPD

-225 FADLDDVPAENIKV
+225 FADLDDVPAENITVK
-239 TTNALGGTTTH
+239 TNALGGTTTH

-263 LPFLRPFE
+263 LPFLKPME

-282 KRYDDVPSAARTAA
+282 KRYDDVPSAARTAS
-296 VATLA
+296 VATVA
-301 AEPAEAVVEDT
+301 AEPAE
-312 EDTTVPE
+312 DTTVSE
-319 PVKAVE
+319 PVKAVEAAVE
-325 ESADTKDTVPVD
+325 ESADTEDTAPVD

-353 QVTELSD
+353 KVTELSD
-360 EIEVAKDDDDTVEE
+360 EIEVAKDDDEAVEE
-374 TVAEVAEE
+374 TVAEAAEE

-396 DAAEA
+396 DAADA
-401 ESAKEEDAAEG
+401 DSAKEEDAAED
-412 ASSDTAASDDSDAAA
+412 ATASDDSDAAA
-427 DDSDTGAGS
+427 DDSDTGADS

-445 DSGSGSSGSDE
+445 DSGSASSGSDE

>member
-71 AGPYTGSGDMT
+71 AGPYTGRDDLT

-92 NLNAEIA
+92 NLNAEIT

-106 RDENGNVVN
+106 RDENGNVLN

-187 HVVTGEFDGLADMPD
+187 HVITGEFDGLADMPD

-225 FADLDDVPAENIKV
+225 FADLDDVPAENITVK
-239 TTNALGGTTTH
+239 TNALGGTTTH

-263 LPFLRPFE
+263 LPFLKPME

-282 KRYDDVPSAARTAA
+282 KRYDDVPSAARTAS
-296 VATLA
+296 VATVA
-301 AEPAEAVVEDT
+301 AEPAE
-312 EDTTVPE
+312 DTTVSE
-319 PVKAVE
+319 PVKAVEAAVE
-325 ESADTKDTVPVD
+325 ESADTEDTAPVD

-342 EVVETDADDTE
+342 EVVETDADDAE
-353 QVTELSD
+353 KVTPLSD
-360 EIEVAKDDDDTVEE
+360 EIEVAKDDDEAVEE
-374 TVAEVAEE
+374 TVAEAAEE

-401 ESAKEEDAAEG
+401 ESAKEEDAAED
-412 ASSDTAASDDSDAAA
+412 ATASDDSDAAA
-427 DDSDTGAGS
+427 DDSDTGADS

-445 DSGSGSSGSDE
+445 DSGSASSGSDE